1 MLTKEQILNHIK
13 TLAKTQGFYCG
24 LLHNINQDSS
34 ILDKLEA
41 QHFNDVVDLI
51 MYIETDKLLI
61 L

>member
-51 MYIETDKLLI
+51 MYIENG
-61 L
+61 